1 MKTASLAALLFFVAS
16 TLPLTAEVRI
26 WKDASGQHEVKAELI
41 GVAAGVVSLK
51 TADGRTVKLQF
62 GQLSKEDQAFLRASV
77 TPASGASA
85 SAGSGGNWPQ
95 WRGPNRDDS
104 STETGLLKEW
114 PADGPKRLWVNED
127 AGLGYSGFAIV
138 DGVLYTLGLSGDDEK
153 LIAIDTATGKK
164 LWDTNVGGRLRN
176 QWGDGPRSTPTVA
189 GGLVFALGGNGD
201 LVCADAKTGKKKWD
215 KSLTKDLGGV
225 IQNWGYTESPL
236 VEGELVIVTPG
247 GSKGT
252 IAALSVKNGSVKWQT
267 KDYTENAQYSSAI
280 AIEHGGKRQ
289 IVQLVMNSFV
299 GVSADDGKQLWKA
312 EFPGRTAVI
321 PTPIHKD
328 GFVYVAAGYGV
339 GCKMI
344 KLGEG
349 TPETVYENKTMV
361 NHHGGV
367 ILVGDYLYGHSD
379 GGGWVCQDFKTG
391 AEKWSERSKLRKGC
405 VAYADW
411 MLYCVGEDDGTV
423 VLIEAS
429 PEGWKEHGRFKLE
442 KQSSQRAA
450 QGRIWTHPVICG
462 GRLYLRDQEF
472 ISCYDVKKS

>member
-1 MKTASLAALLFFVAS
+1 MKTAILLACLGFAVTVCPAWGEMR
-16 TLPLTAEVRI
+16 T
-26 WKDASGQHEVKAELI
+26 WKDATGRHEVQAELL
-41 GVAAGVVSLK
+41 GVAGGVVSLK
-51 TADGRTVKLQF
+51 TADGRTVRLPF
-62 GQLSKEDQAFLRASV
+62 AQLSKEDQAFLRASV
-77 TPASGASA
+77 AGGGAAAPAS
-85 SAGSGGNWPQ
+85 SGPSWPQ
-95 WRGPNRDDS
+95 WRGVNRDDS

-127 AGLGYSGFAIV
+127 AGLGYSGFAIA
-138 DGVLYTLGLSGDDEK
+138 DMVLYTLGLWEDDEK
-153 LIAIDTATGKK
+153 LIALDAATGKK
-164 LWDTNVGGRLRN
+164 LWDVKVGGRLRN
-176 QWGDGPRSTPTVA
+176 NWGDGPRSTPTVA
-189 GGLVFALGGNGD
+189 GGQVFALGGNGD
-201 LVCADAKTGKKKWD
+201 LLCADAKTGKKVWD
-215 KSLTKDLGGV
+215 KSLTSDLGGV

-236 VEGELVIVTPG
+236 VEGDLVIVTPG

-252 IAALSVKNGSVKWQT
+252 VAALSVKNGAVKWQT
-267 KDYTENAQYSSAI
+267 KDWTDNAQYASPI
-280 AIEHGGKRQ
+280 VVDHGGQRQ
-289 IVQLVMNSFV
+289 VVQLVMNSV
-299 GVSADDGKQLWKA
+299 AGISPADGKLLWKA

-321 PTPIHKD
+321 PTPIHKE

-344 KLGEG
+344 KLGESA
-349 TPETVYENKTMV
+349 PETVYENKTMV

-367 ILVGDYLYGHSD
+367 ILVGDHLYGYSD
-379 GGGWVCQDFKTG
+379 GSGWTCQDFKTG
-391 AEKWSERSKLRKGC
+391 AEKWSERAKLRKGC
-405 VAYADW
+405 IAYADG
-411 MLYCVGEDDGTV
+411 MLYCMAEDDGTV